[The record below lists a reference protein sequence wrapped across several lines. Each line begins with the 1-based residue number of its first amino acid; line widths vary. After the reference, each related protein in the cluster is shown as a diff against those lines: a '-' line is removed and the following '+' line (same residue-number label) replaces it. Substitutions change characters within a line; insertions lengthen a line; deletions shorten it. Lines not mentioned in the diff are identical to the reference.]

1 MKCNWRR
8 WLWGIIPI
16 LILSWVAVQ
25 AERGR
30 IEHDL
35 AERAR
40 QVLSQSGASWAV
52 PGLNGRDVILGGRA
66 WDESEVGKATDILRN
81 LWGVRIVENKTE
93 LIEKAD
99 KYLWLATRRSN
110 RIRVMGYAPS
120 IATKKA
126 ILGVTKANFPSFEV
140 VDRMTL
146 ARGVPSA
153 DTWLAGVSFAL
164 KQLSSLKRGDVRLDD
179 LGLSVSGEAE
189 DLAGYRAVKSALLNS
204 VPKGIRII
212 TDQVTPP
219 VASPFTWAVQFSEG
233 RIAFSG
239 YVPSEVVR
247 AELLSV
253 AKATAP
259 AAVVVDQMEPGEG
272 APQGW
277 AAAAVA
283 TVRELLRLESGSAEM
298 KDGALAVSGVSS
310 DEAAAE
316 AARSALR
323 AAMPATIKLAD
334 QIRPREPRRAAAPE
348 PPRPPETGTAA
359 VSPTGP
365 APPQPPPPD
374 IVPSPAPSV
383 AAQQPAVA
391 PPVVAP
397 PSPTAQPPPP
407 APSASEV
414 KAQAEARA
422 CQDRLAELAKAGR
435 ILFERASA
443 ELNDSSFAT
452 LSKLADAANSCP
464 GAIIQIE
471 GHTDIEG
478 APEYNQQL
486 SLRRAQSVVSYLVRA
501 GVSAN
506 QLEAVG
512 YGERRPVAPNDTSEN
527 MAKNRRIE
535 FVVRP
540 M

>member
-40 QVLSQSGASWAV
+40 QALSQSGASWAV
-52 PGLNGRDVILGGRA
+52 PALNGRDVILGGRA
-66 WDESEVGKATDILRN
+66 WDESDVGKAMEILRN

-99 KYLWLATRRSN
+99 KYIWLATRRNN
-110 RIRVMGYAPS
+110 RIRVMGLAPS
-120 IATKKA
+120 VATKQA
-126 ILGVTKANFPSFEV
+126 ILGVTKANFPGYEV

-164 KQLSSLKRGDVRLDD
+164 KQLASLKRGDVRLDD
-179 LGLSVSGEAE
+179 LGLSVTGEAE
-189 DLAGYRAVKSALLNS
+189 DLAGYRLVKSALLNS

-219 VASPFTWAVQFSEG
+219 VVSPFTWTVQFSEG

-239 YVPSEVVR
+239 YVPSESAR
-247 AELLSV
+247 AELLSAV
-253 AKATAP
+253 KATAP
-259 AAVVVDQMEPGEG
+259 AAAVIDQMEPGEG

-298 KDGALAVSGVSS
+298 KDGALAVSGISS
-310 DEAAAE
+310 DDAAAE

-334 QIRPREPRRAAAPE
+334 QIRPREPRRAAVPE
-348 PPRPPETGTAA
+348 LRPPETGATA

-365 APPQPPPPD
+365 APLPQTPPPQD
-374 IVPSPAPSV
+374 VVLSPPLPV
-383 AAQQPAVA
+383 ATPQPAVA
-391 PPVVAP
+391 PPTVAV
-397 PSPTAQPPPP
+397 QPATPP
-407 APSASEV
+407 APSPSEV
-414 KAQAEARA
+414 KAKAEARA

-443 ELNDSSFAT
+443 ELNEASFAT
-452 LSKLADAANSCP
+452 LGRLADAAKSCP

-486 SLRRAQSVVSYLVRA
+486 SLRRAQAVASYLVRA
-501 GVSAN
+501 GVSAK

-512 YGERRPVAPNDTSEN
+512 HGERRPVAPNDTSEN

-535 FVVRP
+535 FAVRP